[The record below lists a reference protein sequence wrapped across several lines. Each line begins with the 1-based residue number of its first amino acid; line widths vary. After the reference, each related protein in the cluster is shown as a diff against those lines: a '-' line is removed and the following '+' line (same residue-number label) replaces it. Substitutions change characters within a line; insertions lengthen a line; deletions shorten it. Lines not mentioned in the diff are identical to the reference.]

1 MNLIELSE
9 INVNIK
15 LRSAA
20 QPCYRLPAPARFE
33 SFRICR
39 TTNASVYTAINP
51 DTAGAIEP
59 ISSRLSGQRVNTS
72 QMSGILSTSAPKQ
85 QLIIVNT
92 FFALPFI

>member
-59 ISSRLSGQRVNTS
+59 ISSIPVTRLSTATFHYLPVT
-72 QMSGILSTSAPKQ
+72 APAK
-85 QLIIVNT
+85 T
-92 FFALPFI
+92 

>member
-51 DTAGAIEP
+51 DTASAIEP

-72 QMSGILSTSAPKQ
+72 QMRKAVWRRGVRTISLKQ
-85 QLIIVNT
+85 RS
-92 FFALPFI
+92 LPV